1 MTAGSPSPT
10 RLPFVRYA
18 VVLQRLAPPTPM
30 IRWLPLVALV
40 LAAAC
45 SGDVPGDT
53 SGGATTAAAT
63 LPRGTDIWIAKLRQE
78 GGVPT
83 AIDEPRNVT
92 QRPGYDN
99 QPFFVPDGSGFW
111 YTSIDESGEADILR
125 YDLEAERSVRVIS
138 SAPES
143 EYSATPL
150 PGGGGFSAIRV
161 EADST
166 QRLWRFR
173 EDGSDP
179 QVILPAVTP
188 VGYHAWVDESTVAL
202 FVLGAPPTLQIG
214 DVRSGQARIV
224 ANDIGR
230 SLQHIPGAHA
240 ISYVQRLRDG
250 GTEIRRLDPAE
261 DAGELIAPGVDG
273 GDFHAWTP
281 AGILLQARGSRIHRW
296 SPEAGWEV
304 IADLASL
311 GVRLSRL
318 AVSPAGDLIAIVAQP
333 DEEG

>member
-1 MTAGSPSPT
+1 
-10 RLPFVRYA
+10 
-18 VVLQRLAPPTPM
+18 M
-30 IRWLPLVALV
+30 IRWLTLVALT

-45 SGDVPGDT
+45 SRDVPGDRAGR
-53 SGGATTAAAT
+53 SSAAAEP
-63 LPRGTDIWIAKLRQE
+63 LPPGTDVWIAALRQE

-83 AIDEPRNVT
+83 AIGEPRNVT
-92 QRPGYDN
+92 RRPGYDN
-99 QPFFVPDGSGFW
+99 QPFFLPDGTGFW
-111 YTSIDESGEADILR
+111 YTSIDESGEADIQR
-125 YDLEAERSVRVIS
+125 YDLDSGRSVQITS

-173 EDGSDP
+173 DDGTDP
-179 QVILPAVTP
+179 RVILPEVTP
-188 VGYHAWVDESTVAL
+188 VGYHAWVDEGTVAL

-224 ANDIGR
+224 ARDIGR
-230 SLQHIPGAHA
+230 SLQHIPGTHA
-240 ISYVQRLRDG
+240 ISYVQRLKDG

-261 DAGELIAPGVDG
+261 GDSELVAPGVDG

-281 AGILLQARGSRIHRW
+281 AGVLLQARDSRVHRW

-304 IADLASL
+304 IGDMASL

-318 AVSPAGDLIAIVAQP
+318 AVSPEGDLIAIVAQP
-333 DEEG
+333 DEGR